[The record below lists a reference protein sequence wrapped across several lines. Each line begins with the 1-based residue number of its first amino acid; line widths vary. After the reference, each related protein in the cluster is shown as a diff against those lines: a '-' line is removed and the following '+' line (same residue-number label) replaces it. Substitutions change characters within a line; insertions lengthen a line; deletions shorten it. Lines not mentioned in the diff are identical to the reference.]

1 MTRDIKTN
9 LIAKLTAIES
19 GLTVGSEQWY
29 LMRDV
34 IDSLLS
40 KSVKVKQTINIDT
53 RRPGD
58 VRTAEE
64 LYLNNVD

>member
-19 GLTVGSEQWY
+19 GLTEGSEQWY

-40 KSVKVKQTINIDT
+40 KSVKVKQTVHIDT

-64 LYLNNVD
+64 LVLNNVD

>member
-40 KSVKVKQTINIDT
+40 KSVKVKQTISIDT

-64 LYLNNVD
+64 LVLNNVD

>member
-40 KSVKVKQTINIDT
+40 KSVKVKQTISIDT

>member
-40 KSVKVKQTINIDT
+40 KSVKVKQTVHIDT
-53 RRPGD
+53 RRPGE
-58 VRTAEE
+58 VCTAEE